1 MENRFAEK
9 RRRYLR
15 EYRDGIYTG
24 MLLTGKLDEHLKK
37 IGDTAQEMFDKWV
50 GMEEFLLVKFLDGNV
65 KAQNPD
71 GSWVTN
77 GHSDKIPDKIG
88 WPGYTDVWKRAVA
101 RDHGSV
107 VEAK

>member
-1 MENRFAEK
+1 MYVRKNERTRKVADPAPKTKAFITEFSVN
-9 RRRYLR
+9 
-15 EYRDGIYTG
+15 
-24 MLLTGKLDEHLKK
+24 
-37 IGDTAQEMFDKWV
+37 TAQEMFEKWV

-77 GHSDKIPDKIG
+77 GHSDKVPANIG